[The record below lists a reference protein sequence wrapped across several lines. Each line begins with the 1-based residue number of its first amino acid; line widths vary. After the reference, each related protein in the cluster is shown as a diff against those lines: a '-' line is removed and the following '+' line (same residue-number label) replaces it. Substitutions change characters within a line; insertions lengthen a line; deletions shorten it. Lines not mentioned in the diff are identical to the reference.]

1 MEYQKKSV
9 AVEGFEMYQVD
20 TNGIVYAKNG
30 KPLKY
35 SINHNGYCI
44 VNFYVNHKRKGFA
57 IHTLV
62 ALTFI
67 PNPEHKP
74 TVNHKDGN
82 KLNNSVTN
90 LEWATGKE
98 QMEHAKN
105 VLHYEYGKTQ
115 RKPVQAFDKN
125 TKELKYEFN
134 SLMDAAKFF
143 AKDNKHAKNIRNV
156 IWRCVHNVNNR
167 KTYKG
172 LIWAYTN

>member
-1 MEYQKKSV
+1 M
-9 AVEGFEMYQVD
+9 
-20 TNGIVYAKNG
+20 
-30 KPLKY
+30 
-35 SINHNGYCI
+35 
-44 VNFYVNHKRKGFA
+44 
-57 IHTLV
+57 
-62 ALTFI
+62 TFI

-105 VLHYEYGKTQ
+105 VLHYECGKTQ
-115 RKPVQAFDKN
+115 RKPIQAFDKC

-143 AKDNKHAKNIRNV
+143 AKDDKHAKNIRSV
-156 IWRCVHNVNNR
+156 IWRCVHNIKNR

-172 LIWAYTN
+172 LIWTYFN

>member
-1 MEYQKKSV
+1 M
-9 AVEGFEMYQVD
+9 
-20 TNGIVYAKNG
+20 
-30 KPLKY
+30 
-35 SINHNGYCI
+35 
-44 VNFYVNHKRKGFA
+44 
-57 IHTLV
+57 
-62 ALTFI
+62 TFI

-105 VLHYEYGKTQ
+105 VLHHEYGKTQ
-115 RKPVQAFDKN
+115 RKPIQAFDKY

-143 AKDNKHAKNIRNV
+143 AKDDKHAKNIKNV

>member
-1 MEYQKKSV
+1 MEYQKKPV
-9 AVEGFEMYQVD
+9 AVEGFGMYQVD

-35 SINHNGYCI
+35 SINHKGYCI
-44 VNFYVNHKRKGFA
+44 VNFYDNHKRKGFA

-115 RKPVQAFDKN
+115 CKPIQAFDKN

-143 AKDNKHAKNIRNV
+143 AKDDEHAKNIRSV
-156 IWRCVHNVNNR
+156 IWRCVHNIKNR